1 MRPGGELKGL
11 KEVMRTRDQIA
22 HGVRDN
28 RKRGRVSDSNNSH
41 PIYAKLFDLQTLDVV
56 RIIEERN

>member
-1 MRPGGELKGL
+1 
-11 KEVMRTRDQIA
+11 MRTRDQIA

-28 RKRGRVSDSNNSH
+28 RKRGRVSDSYNSH